1 MFLAMYFDF
10 LQCIFY
16 EEIDR
21 FSEEFEQAEQA
32 ARANQEKAMQELQQ
46 KVTDLQQKAQQGGD
60 EMNSREVQRAL
71 SAAVQQV
78 ALKESVE
85 QRRLETQVESLTRD
99 RDKKLRTIEREMDT
113 EIQQV
118 QNRYK
123 AMALLL
129 PMLPPLII
137 GVVVFARRRRLEHE
151 GITVERRK

>member
-1 MFLAMYFDF
+1 
-10 LQCIFY
+10 
-16 EEIDR
+16 
-21 FSEEFEQAEQA
+21 
-32 ARANQEKAMQELQQ
+32 MQELQQ

-71 SAAVQQV
+71 AAAVQQV

-113 EIQQV
+113 EIQEV